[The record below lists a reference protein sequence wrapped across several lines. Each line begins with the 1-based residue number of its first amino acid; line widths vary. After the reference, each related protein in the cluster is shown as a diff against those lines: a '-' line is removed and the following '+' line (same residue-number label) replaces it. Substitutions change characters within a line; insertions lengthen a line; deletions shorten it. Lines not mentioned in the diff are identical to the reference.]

1 MTRYVVI
8 ALMNLLVVASI
19 AINAIIALI
28 RGCNMDGTCSN
39 GSGVLTWVLGV
50 GLGIAVVVGGV
61 MLFRYARQHHHV
73 GATHRI
79 SIASLPKFARATAVD
94 DEADTSSEADE
105 AMLSRLARMTRAGA
119 ESEEIAHEETANVK
133 LAEAPVA
140 IDGPEIAE
148 PIESLVTAK
157 PLPDLH
163 LVVRDGER
171 TPHRQRHQPATE
183 SSAPLDWLFDTTAT
197 NAAQVR
203 GDLGFPWCV
212 AGIDHVCRG
221 ITQFGLALKDTDI
234 LPEASAW
241 RSVTASLPRNGRLG
255 DDDAAAFTEWLNVG
269 LRLVGRNGRA
279 MVAGAVKRLET
290 EALGEAAMSACLPQ
304 QLRADYDPECG
315 PLVRFG

>member
-1 MTRYVVI
+1 MTRYVII

-50 GLGIAVVVGGV
+50 GLGIAVVVGGA
-61 MLFRYARQHHHV
+61 MLFRYALKHHQV
-73 GATHRI
+73 STNHRI

-105 AMLSRLARMTRAGA
+105 AMLSRLARMTRASA
-119 ESEEIAHEETANVK
+119 DSEDIVPEETTDAEF
-133 LAEAPVA
+133 AEAPVA
-140 IDGPEIAE
+140 IDGPKIAE
-148 PIESLVTAK
+148 PVEPLVTAK
-157 PLPDLH
+157 PSPDLH
-163 LVVRDGER
+163 LIVRDGER
-171 TPHRQRHQPATE
+171 TAHRQPQQPAAESTE
-183 SSAPLDWLFDTTAT
+183 PLDWLFDITAT

-203 GDLGFPWCV
+203 DDLGFPWCA

-241 RSVTASLPRNGRLG
+241 RSVTASLPRNSSLAN
-255 DDDAAAFTEWLNVG
+255 DDAAAFTEWLNVG

-279 MVAGAVKRLET
+279 MVAGAVQRLEA
-290 EALGEAAMSACLPQ
+290 EALGDAAMSACLPQ
-304 QLRADYDPECG
+304 QLRVDDEPEYG